1 MAKLQVKA
9 AKMNMSEQAN
19 EGMIDRERDK
29 VKFLLYV
36 VHGNYGK
43 DIRDG
48 AREAL
53 YEMGV
58 TKETL
63 QSYDQHS
70 SYVNEDLE
78 INEYEKPYGYPDK
91 NEKRSPS
98 IYLLSLVPVLTI
110 LFLLAFIFGWIV
122 IGVDVNVETNKP
134 AVIEEA
140 FDKGEEGESL

>member
-29 VKFLLYV
+29 VKFLLDV

-58 TKETL
+58 TKKTL
-63 QSYDQHS
+63 RSY
-70 SYVNEDLE
+70 EDLE